1 MGQEILDSKSS
12 HIPASQAGR
21 MVTGGLFPETGLS
34 QLCLRRDGA
43 SDVGTQPTILS
54 TQLRSPGRE
63 AQLWDAAAEL
73 FFS

>member
-1 MGQEILDSKSS
+1 
-12 HIPASQAGR
+12 

-34 QLCLRRDGA
+34 QLRLRRDEA

-63 AQLWDAAAEL
+63 AQLQDAAAEL